1 MSNFMS
7 AMKNEMDNRI
17 SITENGAVGY
27 ATTGKELLDL
37 NFAVASLR
45 KASEQEI
52 IDKFIDA
59 YYENPMLAMK
69 WLFYASDV
77 REGLGERRLFR
88 VIMNYLVKQHTD
100 IALAVLK
107 LIPEYSRW
115 DNLITLVECDN
126 KKIVNEVLAII
137 RTQFYADL
145 RNAKENKSISLMAKW
160 LYSENASS
168 KDTKRKAMIIRQY
181 LGLTPKQYR
190 KQLSALRKYLDVVE
204 CKMSAKEWKNIDYSA
219 VPSKA
224 NIKYSNAFMRN
235 DEERRRA
242 YLESLKKGETK
253 INASVLFPHDVVH
266 KYSNSSYWGS
276 RIVPYDE
283 ALEQMW
289 KSLKDIGNIE
299 NTIVV
304 ADGSG
309 SMTIRVDNNSS
320 VSALEVANALAV
332 YCGER
337 CNGEFKDK
345 YITFSSKPQLVDM
358 TNANSLHD
366 KLEIAYRHNEVSDT
380 NIEAVFNLILK
391 TAVNNHMAQNEIPQ
405 NILIISDMEFNRCA
419 RSYNGCVTATLFDT
433 IANKYAQYG
442 YKLPK
447 LIFWNVN
454 SRTGTIPVKQN
465 DMGVALVSGFST
477 NIMKL
482 VLNGELDPYKA
493 LVKELNSDRYK
504 AVEEAISA
512 IK

>member
-1 MSNFMS
+1 MNNFMS
-7 AMKNEMDNRI
+7 ALNKEINNEI
-17 SITENGAVGY
+17 SITENGGIGFK
-27 ATTGKELLDL
+27 TTGKQLLDL

-52 IDKFIDA
+52 INKFIDA
-59 YYENPMLAMK
+59 YYENSMLAMK
-69 WLFYASDV
+69 WLFYLRDV
-77 REGLGERRLFR
+77 TQGLGERRSFR
-88 VIMNYLVKQHTD
+88 VIMNYLVEQHTD
-100 IALAVLK
+100 VALTVLK
-107 LIPEYSRW
+107 LIPEYGRW
-115 DNLITLVECDN
+115 DDLISLIDCDN
-126 KKIVNEVLAII
+126 KEVVNEVLVII
-137 RTQFYADL
+137 QTQFYADL

-168 KDTKRKAMIIRQY
+168 KDTKRKATIIRQY

-204 CKMSAKEWKNIDYSA
+204 CKMSAKEWENIDYST

-235 DEERRRA
+235 DEERRKA

-266 KYSNSSYWGS
+266 KYSNGIYWRNVGS
-276 RIVPYDE
+276 YDE

-309 SMTIRVDNNSS
+309 SMTISVDNHSS
-320 VSALEVANALAV
+320 VTALEVANALAI

-366 KLEIAYRHNEVSDT
+366 KLEIVSKHNEIANT
-380 NIEAVFNLILK
+380 NIEAVFDLILN
-391 TAVNNHMAQNEIPQ
+391 TAVNNHMMQDEIPQ
-405 NILIISDMEFNRCA
+405 NILIISDMEFDSCA
-419 RSYNGCVTATLFDT
+419 RSYNGYVTATLFDT

-442 YKLPK
+442 YKLPR

-465 DMGVALVSGFST
+465 DMGVAFVSGFSA

-504 AVEEAISA
+504 AVEEAVSTI
-512 IK
+512 I

>member
-7 AMKNEMDNRI
+7 AMKNEMDNRV

-27 ATTGKELLDL
+27 ATTGKNLLDL

-52 IDKFIDA
+52 VNKFMDA
-59 YYENPMLAMK
+59 YYENSMLAVK

-77 REGLGERRLFR
+77 REGLGERRTFR
-88 VIMNYLVKQHTD
+88 VIMNYLAEQHTD
-100 IALAVLK
+100 IAIAVIK

-115 DNLITLVECDN
+115 DNLITLIECGN
-126 KKIVNEVLAII
+126 KEIVNEALLIIKTQLALDKMHM
-137 RTQFYADL
+137 R
-145 RNAKENKSISLMAKW
+145 ENKPISLLAKW
-160 LYSENASS
+160 MPSENASS
-168 KDTKRKAMIIRQY
+168 KDTKRKATIIRHS
-181 LGLTPKQYR
+181 LEWDERKYR
-190 KQLSALRKYLDVVE
+190 KTLSALRKYLDVVE
-204 CKMSAKEWKNIDYSA
+204 CKMSAKEWENIDYST

-235 DEERRRA
+235 DEERRKT

-253 INASVLFPHDVVH
+253 INASVLFPHDVIH
-266 KYSNSSYWGS
+266 KYSVNNYW
-276 RIVPYDE
+276 RCYAKPYDE

-299 NTIVV
+299 ITIVV

-309 SMTIRVDNNSS
+309 SMTVRVDNNSS
-320 VSALEVANALAV
+320 VSALEVANALAI

-337 CNGEFKDK
+337 CSGEFKDK
-345 YITFSSKPQLVDM
+345 YITFSSRPQLVDF
-358 TNANSLHD
+358 TNAKSLHD
-366 KLEIAYRHNEVSDT
+366 KLEIAYRHDECANT
-380 NIEAVFNLILK
+380 NIEAVFDLILN
-391 TAVNNHMAQNEIPQ
+391 TAINNHMSQDEIPQ
-405 NILIISDMEFNRCA
+405 NVLILSDMEFDGCAMSNRG
-419 RSYNGCVTATLFDT
+419 RFTATLFDT

-442 YKLPK
+442 YKLPR
-447 LIFWNVN
+447 LIFWNLA

-465 DMGVALVSGFST
+465 DMGVALVSGFSA

-493 LVKELNSDRYK
+493 LVKELDSDRYK
-504 AVEEAISA
+504 AVEEALLTVM
-512 IK
+512 

>member
-1 MSNFMS
+1 MSNFMT

-27 ATTGKELLDL
+27 ATTGKKLLDI

-52 IDKFIDA
+52 VNKFMDA
-59 YYENPMLAMK
+59 YYENPMLAVK

-77 REGLGERRLFR
+77 REGLGERRTFR
-88 VIMNYLVKQHTD
+88 VIMNYLAEQHTD
-100 IALAVLK
+100 IALKVIK

-115 DNLITLVECDN
+115 DNLITLIESDN
-126 KKIVNEVLAII
+126 AEVVNEALLVIKTQLALDKMNM
-137 RTQFYADL
+137 RED
-145 RNAKENKSISLMAKW
+145 KPISLLAKW
-160 LYSENASS
+160 MPSENASS
-168 KDTKRKAMIIRQY
+168 KDTKRRATIIRNS
-181 LGLTPKQYR
+181 LAWDERRYR
-190 KQLSALRKYLDVVE
+190 KTLSALRKYLDVVE
-204 CKMSAKEWKNIDYSA
+204 CKMSAKEWENIDYST

-235 DEERRRA
+235 DEERRKV

-266 KYSNSSYWGS
+266 KYSRGYWGCKVAS
-276 RIVPYDE
+276 YDE

-309 SMTIRVDNNSS
+309 SMCSTVDSNSS
-320 VSALEVANALAV
+320 VTALEVANALAI

-337 CNGEFKDK
+337 CSGEFKDK
-345 YITFSSKPQLVDM
+345 YITFSSRPQLVDF

-366 KLEIAYRHNEVSDT
+366 KLEIALRHSEVANT
-380 NIEAVFNLILK
+380 NIEAVFDLILQ
-391 TAVNNHMAQNEIPQ
+391 TAINNHMTQDEIPQ
-405 NILIISDMEFNRCA
+405 NVLILSDMEFDSCA
-419 RSYNGCVTATLFDT
+419 TTNGRGRVSATLFDI
-433 IANKYAQYG
+433 IAQKYAQYG
-442 YKLPK
+442 YKLPR
-447 LIFWNVN
+447 LIFWNLA

-465 DMGVALVSGFST
+465 SMGVALVSGFSA

-493 LVKELNSDRYK
+493 LVKELNSARYK
-504 AVEEAISA
+504 AVEEAILTDA
-512 IK
+512 

>member
-1 MSNFMS
+1 MT
-7 AMKNEMDNRI
+7 AVKNEMDNRT
-17 SITENGAVGY
+17 SITENGAVGW
-27 ATTGKELLDL
+27 ATTGKKLLDL

-52 IDKFIDA
+52 INKFIDA

-69 WLFYASDV
+69 WLFYLRDV
-77 REGLGERRLFR
+77 TQGLGERRSFR
-88 VIMNYLVKQHTD
+88 VIMNYLAEQHTD
-100 IALAVLK
+100 IAMAVLE
-107 LIPEYSRW
+107 LISEYGRW
-115 DNLITLVECDN
+115 DDLLELIDCNNTTVIN
-126 KKIVNEVLAII
+126 KVLDII
-137 RTQFYADL
+137 KTQLKTDL
-145 RNAKENKSISLMAKW
+145 RNLKENKSASLLAKW

-168 KDTKRKAMIIRQY
+168 KDTKIKAKTIRQY
-181 LGLTPKQYR
+181 LGFTPKQYR
-190 KQLSALRKYLDVVE
+190 QTLSKLRKYLDVVE
-204 CKMSAKEWKNIDYSA
+204 CKMSAKEWENIDYSA

-235 DEERRRA
+235 DEDRRRA
-242 YLESLKKGETK
+242 YLESVKKGETK

-266 KYSNSSYWGS
+266 KYSRSGYWSCGVGS
-276 RIVPYDE
+276 YDE

-309 SMTIRVDNNSS
+309 SMTTRVDNNSS
-320 VSALEVANALAV
+320 VTALEVANALAI

-345 YITFSSKPQLVDM
+345 YITFSSRPQLVDF

-366 KLEIAYRHNEVSDT
+366 KLEIAYKHDEIANT
-380 NIEAVFNLILK
+380 NIEAVFDLILK
-391 TAVNNHMAQNEIPQ
+391 TAINNHMTQNEIPQ
-405 NILIISDMEFNRCA
+405 NVLILSDMEFDYCA
-419 RSYNGCVTATLFDT
+419 RSNGGKYVDATLFNT

-442 YKLPK
+442 YKLPR

-454 SRTGTIPVKQN
+454 SRTDTIPVKQN
-465 DMGVALVSGFST
+465 EMGIALVSGFSA

-493 LVKELNSDRYK
+493 LVKELDSDRYK
-504 AVEEAISA
+504 PVEEAICH
-512 IK
+512 II